1 MKPSIDFDDF
11 DDQDNYWAG
20 ERYRMCD
27 YVSYYY
33 DDERNVMIDEDG
45 TEIFNIFEII
55 PPNMLY
61 LFKTKKQDMF
71 VYGVDGQYVELVYP
85 FAEDHL

>member
-1 MKPSIDFDDF
+1 MKPSLDFDDF
-11 DDQDNYWAG
+11 DDQDNYWAK
-20 ERYRMCD
+20 ESCQVCD

-55 PPNMLY
+55 SPNMLY

-85 FAEDHL
+85 LAEDHL